1 MKNNRKP
8 IGTCRFCGSQLY
20 KSDVDGYV
28 FDCPECYEDFYLF
41 EQYDDSRFESLWEEF
56 GDVLI
61 DYDNPD
67 YPDGIIEEDWFIFEA
82 GTDRM
87 EIWHWFDEHYSK
99 GVYKLMFKG

>member
-1 MKNNRKP
+1 MNNNKKP
-8 IGTCRFCGSQLY
+8 IGTCRFCGSPLY
-20 KSDVDGYV
+20 KSGVDGYV
-28 FDCPECYEDFYLF
+28 FDCPECYEDFYFF
-41 EQYDDSRFESLWEEF
+41 EQYNDSRLEKIWEDF

-61 DYDNPD
+61 DYDNED

-99 GVYKLMFKG
+99 GVYKLMFNG